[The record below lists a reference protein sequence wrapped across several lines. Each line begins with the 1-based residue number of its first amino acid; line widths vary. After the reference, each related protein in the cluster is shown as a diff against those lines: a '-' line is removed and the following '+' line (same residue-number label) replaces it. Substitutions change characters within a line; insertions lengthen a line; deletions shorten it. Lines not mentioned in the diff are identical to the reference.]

1 MNKEDL
7 INRYLLGKIDIT
19 QFQFLSGLKRS
30 QSFKVISDYKKYG
43 HSSLRHALTGKPS
56 NFRKPSLE
64 NLKDLAIDNYIHE
77 FKEYGPTLASEY
89 LLKYHQIRIHHET
102 LRKELI
108 KRSLWKVRKRK
119 RKIIRIRRTPKDS
132 FGELI
137 QYDGSYHKW
146 FGNINSCLLLAVDDA
161 TSKIVKA
168 VFSQGEGLNDTLQFW
183 KEYVYQIGKPQKIY
197 LDKFSTYKQS
207 ISDNPRNLTTF
218 QKVCQ
223 NLEISLLFAN
233 SPQAKGRVERKFGN
247 LQDRLIKHLKYL
259 NVTSLLDAQ
268 NELPLFIEEF
278 NQKFSRQSVSNEN
291 KHTNLS
297 PQESLHL
304 NSIFSEKHIRKIN
317 NDFTIS
323 FQGKIL
329 QLLPIENFAF
339 KRQENIQVEI
349 HTDQSIH
356 IFSPSRNIF
365 LDYKSVQIRP
375 KQNTLLTV
383 LKPNAKINSPWRKTN
398 SILFNKS
405 LRKIRNIR
413 RF

>member
-1 MNKEDL
+1 MNKEEL
-7 INRYLLGKIDIT
+7 ILKYLRDNLDIT

-30 QSFKVISDYKKYG
+30 QSFKAISDYKKYG
-43 HSSLRHALTGKPS
+43 RSSLVHGLTGKIGNKRS
-56 NFRKPSLE
+56 SSIE
-64 NLKDLAIDNYIHE
+64 NLKDLAIDIYKQE
-77 FKEYGPTLASEY
+77 FKEFGPTLASEY
-89 LLKYHQIRIHHET
+89 LLKYHQIKIHHET

-108 KRSLWKVRKRK
+108 KRSLWKIRKRK

-146 FGNINSCLLLAVDDA
+146 FGNTSSCLLLAVDDA

-168 VFSQGEGLNDTLQFW
+168 VFCSGEGLNDTLIFW
-183 KEYVYQIGKPQKIY
+183 KEYVSILGKPQKIY
-197 LDKFSTYKQS
+197 LDKFTTYKQN

-223 NLEISLLFAN
+223 KLEISLLYAN

-247 LQDRLIKHLKYL
+247 PQDRLIKHLKYL
-259 NVTSLLDAQ
+259 NISSLHDAQ
-268 NELPLFIEEF
+268 IQLLFFIDDF
-278 NQKFSRQSVSNEN
+278 NQKFSRQSASKEN
-291 KHTNLS
+291 IHTKLS
-297 PQESLHL
+297 PDESLQL

-329 QLLPIENFAF
+329 QLIPTERFAF

-356 IFSPSRNIF
+356 VFSPSRNIF
-365 LDYKSVQIRP
+365 LDFKQVQIRP
-375 KQNTLLTV
+375 KINTLLTI
-383 LKPNAKINSPWRKTN
+383 LKPGAKPKSPWRRTN
-398 SILFNKS
+398 SILFNRS